1 MFPLQLLALLFITVQ
16 RDDQREREGEREK
29 EKEKQRER
37 ERQKGKATESEYDL
51 MFQRGDLLEVPRT
64 LFTHFGIYLG
74 GGRVAHFIPDIL
86 PVFSNDQWRI
96 KQMVTNN
103 RLILGVLAKCAS
115 VRVDSVE
122 DFAYGSEILVN
133 KMDKVCSR
141 PPLQGEE
148 VARRA
153 EKLQGS
159 VTYSLLWYNCEHF
172 VMYCRYGTVMS
183 FQTFQFCK
191 TVRKLLL
198 SRRVA
203 KATAVLGACLLLYL
217 RTLSIGSALLAVL
230 LPFLIWMAS

>member
-1 MFPLQLLALLFITVQ
+1 MFPLQVLALLFIAAQ
-16 RDDQREREGEREK
+16 RDDQR
-29 EKEKQRER
+29 
-37 ERQKGKATESEYDL
+37 KGKDTESKYDL

-86 PVFSNDQWRI
+86 PVVSDDEWEI

-115 VRVDSVE
+115 VRVDTVE
-122 DFAYGSEILVN
+122 DFAYGSKILVN
-133 KMDKVCSR
+133 TMDKVCSR
-141 PPLQGEE
+141 PPLQGDE

-159 VTYSLLWYNCEHF
+159 MTYSLLWYNCEHF

-203 KATAVLGACLLLYL
+203 KATAVLGMCLLLYF
-217 RTLSIGSALLAVL
+217 RALSVCSTLLAVL
-230 LPFLIWMAS
+230 VPFLIWMAA